1 MSPHPRHC
9 NHLPFRYS
17 SKVAQKADWAAG
29 HKYECK
35 AWQKLKAEGYDGG
48 EVPETHVR
56 MLCRTLWAI
65 EMDRKRRENGEELP
79 FWQSYDSVMSL
90 VDHSEAGS
98 GISAKK
104 RELNKIIATKALC
117 VPYSGLL
124 QE

>member
-1 MSPHPRHC
+1 M
-9 NHLPFRYS
+9 
-17 SKVAQKADWAAG
+17 
-29 HKYECK
+29 
-35 AWQKLKAEGYDGG
+35 
-48 EVPETHVR
+48 PETHVR

-104 RELNKIIATKALC
+104 RELNNIIATKSLC